1 MFPQHVRMT
10 APTAGDLRFF
20 LATNSMY
27 IFTMTSNNVP
37 VIGDPGNY
45 LNRLTL
51 H

>member
-1 MFPQHVRMT
+1 MT
-10 APTAGDLRFF
+10 SPNAVDLRFF

-27 IFTMTSNNVP
+27 VFTMTSNNEP
-37 VIGDPGNY
+37 GIGDAGNY